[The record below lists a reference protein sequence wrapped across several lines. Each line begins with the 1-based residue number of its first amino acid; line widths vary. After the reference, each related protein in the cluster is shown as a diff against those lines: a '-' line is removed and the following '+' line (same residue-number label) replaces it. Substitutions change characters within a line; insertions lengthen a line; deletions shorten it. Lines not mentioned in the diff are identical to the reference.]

1 MIWAIREAYQE
12 AARVQDWHRQGQGI
26 DNQTGW
32 RHSTTGLGIDCLFV
46 GTECLCGLDSRS
58 EPHTG
63 GADHRRDRPT
73 APQPPT
79 MAGVEMRYLT
89 NAARHRQTIQRM
101 LDNGVEVVVAV
112 RKDGVPPWCRRICLL
127 HACRQSCSP
136 RKVAWG
142 DRHVRRSSRDHERER
157 RRPRAHGPSLLSVET
172 SSSVRAET

>member
-12 AARVQDWHRQGQGI
+12 AARVQHWHRQGQDI
-26 DNQTGW
+26 DNQAGW

-46 GTECLCGLDSRS
+46 GTDCLCGLGSRS

-73 APQPPT
+73 APQPPA

-112 RKDGVPPWCRRICLL
+112 QKDGVPPWCRRICPLHSLTMELL
-127 HACRQSCSP
+127 G
-136 RKVAWG
+136 W
-142 DRHVRRSSRDHERER
+142 
-157 RRPRAHGPSLLSVET
+157 RPCAASLTMELLYTGAPVGGQVP
-172 SSSVRAET
+172 SSSSLCCRLTGEGSDIV

>member
-26 DNQTGW
+26 DNHTGW

-46 GTECLCGLDSRS
+46 GTDCLCGLGSRS

-79 MAGVEMRYLT
+79 MAGAEMRYLT

-112 RKDGVPPWCRRICLL
+112 RKDGVPPWCRRICPL
-127 HACRQSCSP
+127 HSLRLGVPDSAR
-136 RKVAWG
+136 G
-142 DRHVRRSSRDHERER
+142 SRDGRGIAITIQRTVAE
-157 RRPRAHGPSLLSVET
+157 PRVVFQHGTSVH
-172 SSSVRAET
+172 